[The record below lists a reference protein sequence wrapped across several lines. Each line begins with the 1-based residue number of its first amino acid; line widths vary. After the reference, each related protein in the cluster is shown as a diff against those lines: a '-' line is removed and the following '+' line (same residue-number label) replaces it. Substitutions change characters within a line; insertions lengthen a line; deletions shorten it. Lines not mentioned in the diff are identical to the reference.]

1 MERFIIIDGN
11 SIFYREFY
19 ALPVTM
25 KNSEGHPTNAIYG
38 FTNLLLKVIKEY
50 KPTHIAISFDVSHH
64 TFRNDLYSEYK
75 ATRKPMP
82 DELRS
87 QLAPLKHLLEL
98 MGIKYVEKQ
107 GLEGDDIVGTLSK
120 KFQVETIIITG
131 DRDTFQLIDDTTV
144 VYMNKKGLTDVRV
157 MDEAQMLKDYGVT
170 PDEFVYV
177 KSLAGDTSDNIPG
190 VRGIGEKT
198 ALELVKK
205 YKNLDNLYSHID
217 EIKGATKT
225 KLEECKDNAYL
236 SFKLAKINTE
246 VDLDCTLDDFKYQ
259 LPFSNE
265 VVEFFKKFGFRSLLS
280 KTEFFDGVQGAG
292 IEKIKLEKE
301 SKEIATIE
309 EFESLIERLENLK
322 EFGFVDVKD
331 EIHLSDGVDDF
342 TIKTEENLLNE
353 GLTYLTAINLCKPLF
368 ENEKIEKVLFDSK
381 TVKHK
386 MSEFGVQ
393 ILGGVFDCMIAR
405 HLTTGESIT
414 GLEKLSD
421 DIYRIQQLPALSLTE
436 AKAVLTE
443 DMEVT
448 QTMKLYKEV
457 ELPLSKVLYDMEV
470 TGFKVDKEK
479 LDELQD
485 KYNSEL
491 DELTKEI
498 HTLSGSELNINSPK
512 QMAELIY
519 DQLKLSKS
527 KKRSTA
533 VEVLEELEDKHPII
547 PLIIRYR
554 KVAKYLS
561 SFIKNMYEKID
572 KNGFVH
578 TTFNQTLTT
587 TGRLSSAD
595 PNLQN
600 IPVRGAESRD
610 IRGIFVASGEDRV
623 LVDADYSQI
632 ELRVLAHLS
641 EDSALLNAFKNNIDI
656 HNQTAMAVFG
666 VEENCVTPEMRRL
679 AKVVNFGMNY
689 GISEYGLSRDLKISV
704 LEARNYISA
713 YFKLHP
719 QIKEYMQNA
728 IANAK
733 ETGRAVTI
741 LGRTRK
747 MTDLN
752 SSNFLVRQGA
762 ERASQNM
769 PVQGSAAD
777 IIKLAMLKL
786 NEALKSSNLD
796 ARLIMQVHDELIVD
810 CNKDDAEKVQ
820 NLVIKS
826 MSEAYKLQVPLEVDS
841 SISYRWSDGH

>member
-1 MERFIIIDGN
+1 MEKFIIIDGN

-25 KNSEGHPTNAIYG
+25 KNKNGQPTNAIYG
-38 FTNLLLKVIKEY
+38 FTNLLLRVIKEY

-87 QLAPLKHLLEL
+87 QFAPLKNLLEL

-120 KFQVETIIITG
+120 KFKVETIIITG

-157 MDEAQMLKDYGVT
+157 MDEKQMLEDYGVT

-205 YKNLDNLYSHID
+205 YKNLDNLYEHID

-236 SFKLAKINTE
+236 SYQLAKINTE
-246 VDLDCTLDDFKYQ
+246 VDLDCALDDFKYT
-259 LPFSNE
+259 LPFNSS
-265 VVEFFKKFGFRSLLS
+265 VVEFFKEFGFKSLLT
-280 KTEFFDGVQGAG
+280 KTEFFAPLSGGL
-292 IEKIKLEKE
+292 EKVKLEKE
-301 SKEIATIE
+301 SKEILKVE
-309 EFESLIERLENLK
+309 ELEGLVNRLKNLK
-322 EFGFVDVKD
+322 EFGFVEVKD

-368 ENEKIEKVLFDSK
+368 EDEKIEKVLFDSK
-381 TVKHK
+381 TVRHK
-386 MSEFGVQ
+386 MDEFGVQ
-393 ILGGVFDCMIAR
+393 ILGEVFDCMIAR
-405 HLTTGESIT
+405 HLTTGESVT
-414 GLEKLSD
+414 NLEQLSD
-421 DIYRIQQLPALSLTE
+421 DQERTEQLPALSLTE
-436 AKAVLTE
+436 SKAILLE
-443 DMEVT
+443 SLEET
-448 QTMKLYKEV
+448 QTIKLYKEV

-491 DELTKEI
+491 EELTKEI

-533 VEVLEELEDKHPII
+533 VEVLEELEDKHPVI

-600 IPVRGAESRD
+600 IPVRGSESRD
-610 IRGIFVASGEDRV
+610 IRGIFVASEEGRV

-641 EDSALLNAFKNNIDI
+641 DDEAFKKAFQQNIDI

-666 VEENCVTPEMRRL
+666 VEENGVTPEMRRL
-679 AKVVNFGMNY
+679 AKVVNFGVNY
-689 GISEYGLSRDLKISV
+689 GISEYGLSRDLKIPV
-704 LEARNYISA
+704 YEARDYISA

-719 QIKEYMQNA
+719 QIKEYMLGA

-769 PVQGSAAD
+769 PVQGSSAD

-786 NEALKSSNLD
+786 NETLKSSGLD

-810 CNKDDAEKVQ
+810 CDKKDAEAVEQ
-820 NLVIKS
+820 MVIKS
-826 MSEAYKLQVPLEVDS
+826 MSEAYPLSVPLVVDS

>member
-25 KNSEGHPTNAIYG
+25 KNSEGQPTNAIYG

-205 YKNLDNLYSHID
+205 YKNLDNLYNHID

-246 VDLDCTLDDFKYQ
+246 VDLGCTLDDFKYQ
-259 LPFSNE
+259 LPFSSE

-280 KTEFFDGVQGAG
+280 KTEFFDGVQVAG
-292 IEKIKLEKE
+292 LDKIKLEKE

-309 EFESLIERLENLK
+309 ELKSLIEKLENLK

-393 ILGGVFDCMIAR
+393 ILGEVFDCMIAR

-457 ELPLSKVLYDMEV
+457 ELPLSKVLYDMEI

-641 EDSALLNAFKNNIDI
+641 EDVALLNAFKNNIDI